1 MGISMGSSEGAGVSV
16 VSVLSK
22 KTVKKQRCFPWFSH
36 FSCDLMSESN
46 IKSQPRLRAKTLNH
60 THNTHNQDKVGYPV
74 FRSFGRLTVF
84 LFAEDTPM
92 PMAIWWAGSASCAT
106 AALTSTPRLQLIH
119 GPRAPTGASLTCV
132 LEALVEHWLFSIG
145 SYWFIGL
152 LLIHDE
158 LLMSCLM
165 FKSCELVVTWLHLH
179 NVEQCRYLGQRGTTK
194 LAAKGGVEVP
204 ANYKYPHTDMCT
216 IKHENHAQCL
226 WHIVTHGW

>member
-1 MGISMGSSEGAGVSV
+1 MVFPLFLWFDVRIQYQITA
-16 VSVLSK
+16 
-22 KTVKKQRCFPWFSH
+22 KT
-36 FSCDLMSESN
+36 
-46 IKSQPRLRAKTLNH
+46 KSQNIEPHPQH
-60 THNTHNQDKVGYPV
+60 TQSRQGGLSSISILW
-74 FRSFGRLTVF
+74 SFDSVF

>member
-1 MGISMGSSEGAGVSV
+1 
-16 VSVLSK
+16 
-22 KTVKKQRCFPWFSH
+22 
-36 FSCDLMSESN
+36 
-46 IKSQPRLRAKTLNH
+46 
-60 THNTHNQDKVGYPV
+60 
-74 FRSFGRLTVF
+74 
-84 LFAEDTPM
+84 M

-119 GPRAPTGASLTCV
+119 GPRAPTGASLTCA